1 MDDVVVGI
9 DVAQDELVVMVQPM
23 GTLSRWPNDAAGQ
36 AALVA
41 MLVPLTPQRVVL
53 EGTGGLEQPLVA
65 ALADAAVPTVVANP
79 AQVRAFAR
87 GIGRKAKTDPV
98 DAAVLA
104 QFAAQVAPPVRPHA
118 DAAARALRGL
128 VVVRRQLRD
137 ARIIANQQRGRAH
150 PIAFPALDRVIAT
163 LTDELQAVEAAIAAQ
178 LTLDP
183 VWRAKQTLLESVPGI
198 GTVIAAT
205 VIAELPELGSLDAKA
220 IAALVGVAPHTK
232 QSGRRTQPATIG
244 GGRASV
250 RAALYLAAI
259 SASRCNPVLKPFYRR
274 LRAAQKPPKVALVAT
289 EHKLLTIL
297 TAMLRDGTLW
307 DPTTAHPALT
317 P

>member
-1 MDDVVVGI
+1 MACVVGI
-9 DVAQDELVVMVQPM
+9 DVAQDEVVVVVQPGGAMSRWANDEEGHAAVVAMVQPM
-23 GTLSRWPNDAAGQ
+23 
-36 AALVA
+36 
-41 MLVPLTPQRVVL
+41 TPERIVL
-53 EGTGGLEQPLVA
+53 EGTGGLEQALVA
-65 ALADAAVPTVVANP
+65 ALADADLPTVVANP

-118 DAAARALRGL
+118 DAAARELRGL
-128 VVVRRQLRD
+128 VVVRRQVRDLRVT
-137 ARIIANQQRGRAH
+137 ATLQRGRAH
-150 PIAFPALDRVIAT
+150 PIAYPALDRVIAT

-178 LTLDP
+178 LALDP
-183 VWRAKQTLLESVPGI
+183 TWRAKQILLESVPGI

-205 VIAELPELGSLDAKA
+205 VIAELPELGTIDAKA

-259 SASRCNPVLKPFYRR
+259 SAIRCNPVLKPFYRR
-274 LRAAQKPPKVALVAT
+274 LRANQKPPKVALIAT
-289 EHKLLTIL
+289 AHKLLTIL